1 MASSAASSPV
11 EVVVPSHLARPHLGL
26 LLRVA
31 LAVLAAPAALAVSPL
46 EVSPPDLAALAP
58 SPLASLL
65 AMVPSVLALVTS
77 SVS

>member
-11 EVVVPSHLARPHLGL
+11 EVVAPSHLARPHLEL

-31 LAVLAAPAALAVSPL
+31 LAVLAVLAVSPL